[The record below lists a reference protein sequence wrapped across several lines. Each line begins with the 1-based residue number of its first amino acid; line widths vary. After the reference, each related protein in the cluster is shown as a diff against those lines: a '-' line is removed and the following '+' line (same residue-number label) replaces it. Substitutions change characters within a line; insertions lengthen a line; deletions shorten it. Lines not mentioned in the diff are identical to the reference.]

1 MVQPQATKCV
11 HRWLLSEPNYG
22 AVRGICRR
30 CGARRTYRS
39 DLETPETLPDFA
51 ELTAD
56 RPELGPATPSPE
68 KQETSREAAP
78 DGAAVSLS

>member
-1 MVQPQATKCV
+1 MVQRQATQCV

-30 CGARRTYRS
+30 CGARRTYPS
-39 DLETPETLPDFA
+39 GLETPETLPDYE

-56 RPELGPATPSPE
+56 RPALAAATPSSE
-68 KQETSREAAP
+68 KHETAWEAAL

>member
-1 MVQPQATKCV
+1 MVQPQATQCV

-30 CGARRTYRS
+30 CGARRTYPS
-39 DLETPETLPDFA
+39 ALETPETMPDYG

-56 RPELGPATPSPE
+56 RPELAAATPARE
-68 KQETSREAAP
+68 KQETAREAAL

>member
-1 MVQPQATKCV
+1 MVQRQATQCV

-22 AVRGICRR
+22 SVRGICRR
-30 CGARRTYRS
+30 CGARRTYPS
-39 DLETPETLPDFA
+39 GLETPETLPDYE

-56 RPELGPATPSPE
+56 RPVVAAATPSP
-68 KQETSREAAP
+68 QEHETVGEAAL

>member
-11 HRWLLSEPNYG
+11 HRWLLGEPNYG

-56 RPELGPATPSPE
+56 GME
-68 KQETSREAAP
+68 KQEMSRKAA